1 MYPQSIFSMSTSR
14 TIIFLVL
21 DDLEL
26 VFSLVKRKKKKKII
40 LIEKN
45 PLIIFNH
52 ENSKKCYKMPY
63 LGIFS
68 VVHGP
73 ISKILFSKDRSSFV
87 DSEYI

>member
-26 VFSLVKRKKKKKII
+26 VFSLIKRKKKKKII

-45 PLIIFNH
+45 PLIAFNH
-52 ENSKKCYKMPY
+52 ENSKKW
-63 LGIFS
+63 
-68 VVHGP
+68 
-73 ISKILFSKDRSSFV
+73 
-87 DSEYI
+87 